1 MSQFLFRQRRSG
13 AKGETENLEKQHGV
27 FSPKFSFQ
35 CFDEA
40 TPETSGTLA
49 PPPIH
54 ISFDNWPYLQLH
66 PHLSCGSTLA
76 WSCKASVSPLRSR
89 ARQRQTRRDGS
100 LACEAAFCQGDFPAL
115 PQLIDAPTL
124 ALDRPFS
131 SLSQAEAYTYSRAR
145 QSWDPVGTFTDRR
158 PFTHDHKPILH
169 LVAEPSHLLIGKATI
184 STEIIDKLVCS
195 LLLVRFQ

>member
-1 MSQFLFRQRRSG
+1 VMQCMRQFLFRQRRSG

-100 LACEAAFCQGDFPAL
+100 LACEAAFARAIFRPSPAYRRPHTCLRSTLLQPVAGGSL
-115 PQLIDAPTL
+115 PILQ
-124 ALDRPFS
+124 
-131 SLSQAEAYTYSRAR
+131 SQAVVGSCGHIYRPASFHARSQANLASR
-145 QSWDPVGTFTDRR
+145 RR
-158 PFTHDHKPILH
+158 
-169 LVAEPSHLLIGKATI
+169 TI
-184 STEIIDKLVCS
+184 SPSDRQGYHLH
-195 LLLVRFQ
+195 